1 MGAKHTQIMTKHV
14 NNPFKL
20 MNRQVI
26 LSGLLHT
33 VAYKVTRHVRAPNR
47 SFQERPRIVC
57 VISHSPAREKNTV
70 GSRTS
75 EEAEESTQGIADP

>member
-1 MGAKHTQIMTKHV
+1 MTKHV

-33 VAYKVTRHVRAPNR
+33 DAYKVTRHVRAPNR